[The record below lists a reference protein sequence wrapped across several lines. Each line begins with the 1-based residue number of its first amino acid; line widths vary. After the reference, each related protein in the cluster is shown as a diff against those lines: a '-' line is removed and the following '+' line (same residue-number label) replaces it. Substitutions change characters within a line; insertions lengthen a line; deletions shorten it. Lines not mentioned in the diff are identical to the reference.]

1 MPQRSSVT
9 LSAFSIVVSSLHIRR
24 ALCYHCSRD
33 LCLDH
38 LTAHAQLIDDLTR
51 SQLDDYFSMLETVS
65 SRLQALT
72 IPSKV
77 CEEPFLQMEQW
88 RQQAYRQIDQLVEK
102 KSEEI
107 RGSIE
112 DYRQIFERVKSEQ
125 VERINRYKQKIAELF
140 RKSQVSHR
148 DLSQLKKTIEQIQT
162 DSNSFDQHAIEV
174 INHRPSTH
182 SLNIQMRCP
191 QIKSSTSSTNSS
203 SSTTATT
210 TSSSS
215 SSVIRQYE
223 FQIKCVRLSG
233 WVTSHDVLVQANG
246 TIGDLIEQFIV
257 QQDRLSLI
265 RTERDHYLA
274 TEVSQHR
281 IRQRFTSDLP
291 LKSIFNRIESL
302 VLYETP
308 FELNVSNL
316 QQSCLILSRFEEGLP
331 WEIKFGLPF
340 LLSVPRLQCRGQDII
355 DTIDQKL
362 NSWFPLLNPTRHFQ
376 VRLMADDRQMHSA
389 IVLKDWADRVIDEN
403 LLMTDNATL
412 VINLVCPQQPS
423 SQEQTIQRAR
433 LDGTLKTSERR
444 RRRSRK

>member
-1 MPQRSSVT
+1 MPKRSSVT
-9 LSAFSIVVSSLHIRR
+9 LSVSIVVSSLHVRR

-38 LTAHAQLIDDLTR
+38 LTEHAQLIDDLTR

-65 SRLQALT
+65 ARLQALT

-77 CEEPFLQMEQW
+77 SQEPFLEMEQW

-107 RGSIE
+107 RERIE
-112 DYRQIFERVKSEQ
+112 DYRQIFERVKTEQ
-125 VERINRYKQKIAELF
+125 VERVNRYKQKIAELF

-182 SLNIQMRCP
+182 SINIQLRCP

-203 SSTTATT
+203 SSTTTTT

-233 WVTSHDVLVQANG
+233 WVTSHDVLVQVNG
-246 TIGDLIEQFIV
+246 TIGDLIEQFIA

-281 IRQRFTSDLP
+281 IRQRFTPDLP

-340 LLSVPRLQCRGQDII
+340 LLCVPRLQCRGQDII
-355 DTIDQKL
+355 NLLDQQL
-362 NSWFPLLNPTRHFQ
+362 NSSFPLLNPTRHYQ
-376 VRLMADDRQMHSA
+376 VRLMVDDRQMHSA
-389 IVLKDWADRVIDEN
+389 IVLNDWADRVIDEN
-403 LLMTDNATL
+403 LLMADNATL
-412 VINLVCPQQPS
+412 VINLMCQQQQPS

-444 RRRSRK
+444 RRSRK